1 MVYLRIRSRAAG
13 NDEKLL
19 CLPND
24 RALTAIAEILN
35 TVFQETNKQS
45 SPLSAPSVPSC
56 EGRGAALY
64 SPPSVP
70 SCEGRGAALYSP
82 RILGLVR
89 EFFCSRLCA
98 LPFNPCARGGEGRNQ
113 ISRESP

>member
-64 SPPSVP
+64 SPS
-70 SCEGRGAALYSP
+70 
-82 RILGLVR
+82 ILGLVR

-98 LPFNPCARGGEGRNQ
+98 LPFTPCARGGEGRNQ